1 MSQERITYS
10 REDILKYKFY
20 INPGYTII
28 NHTHLNSLA
37 SRPTKAGLLR
47 KKTKRGC
54 RAGRKRTKFTIKRT
68 QSDLRHFKS
77 SGGQK
82 LNTKQAYLPKVFY
95 TNCRSLNQWK
105 LDELKVLTEINKP
118 NFICPTEKHGW
129 IITNNQLLV
138 FMAMLITLLTVKGV
152 WAAEWQYWS
161 PIN

>member
-1 MSQERITYS
+1 MA
-10 REDILKYKFY
+10 
-20 INPGYTII
+20 
-28 NHTHLNSLA
+28 LNSLV

-82 LNTKQAYLPKVFY
+82 LNTNQAYLPKVFY

-118 NFICPTEKHGW
+118 NVICLTETWLDNNKQSTAGIDGYCSGETEPPS
-129 IITNNQLLV
+129 IILV
-138 FMAMLITLLTVKGV
+138 LAV
-152 WAAEWQYWS
+152 WALVLPQDFS
-161 PIN
+161 ILFGGF